1 MKLSIVIPVYNA
13 EKIIDTLI
21 SRVDYEVKSLY
32 ENYEIILVEDG
43 SIDNSWS
50 IIKKNCSAN
59 KKIKGLKLSRNFG
72 QHNAITAGLQ
82 ESSGEKVIVM
92 DCDLQHNPKYISQFV
107 KKSNEGFDIVYSKM
121 NKRSF
126 GILKNLSSRLFFMV
140 YNYLIDNK
148 KFKGSDKIGSFSL
161 ITRKVVIEYLSFGDY
176 VRHYLMVLR
185 WLGFKSSII
194 NINHEPR
201 FSGRSSYTLSE
212 LIKHSIN
219 GIVFN
224 SDKIIR
230 ITLKLGFTISLLSF
244 LASIIIIGMYFVQ
257 PFQAGWA
264 SIIVIILFSTGLII
278 GSIGIIG
285 LYIGKNFDQ
294 SKNRPIFVID
304 EKINSQQ
311 Q

>member
-1 MKLSIVIPVYNA
+1 MKLSIVIPVFNA
-13 EKIIDTLI
+13 EKIIDELI
-21 SRVDYEVKSLY
+21 SRVDSEIKLLF

-50 IIKKNCSAN
+50 CIKKNCSNN

-92 DCDLQHNPKYISQFV
+92 DCDLQHNPKYISQFIN
-107 KKSNEGFDIVYSKM
+107 KSNEGFDIVYSHM

-126 GILKNLSSRLFFMV
+126 GIFKNLSSRLFFMIF
-140 YNYLIDNK
+140 NYLIDNK
-148 KFKGSDKIGSFSL
+148 EFKGSNKIGSFSL
-161 ITRKVVIEYLSFGDY
+161 ITRKVVKEYLSFGDY
-176 VRHYLMVLR
+176 ARHYIMVLR

-194 NINHEPR
+194 SINHEPR
-201 FSGRSSYTLSE
+201 FSGKSSYTFSE

-230 ITLKLGFTISLLSF
+230 ITLKLGFTISLLSI
-244 LASIIIIGMYFVQ
+244 LASLLIIIMYFIQ

-264 SIIVIILFSTGLII
+264 SIIVMILFSTGLII
-278 GSIGIIG
+278 GSIGIVG
-285 LYIGKNFDQ
+285 LYVGKIFDQ

-304 EKINSQQ
+304 EKINSL
-311 Q
+311 

>member
-50 IIKKNCSAN
+50 IIKKNCSTN

-126 GILKNLSSRLFFMV
+126 GILKNLSSRLFFKV

-244 LASIIIIGMYFVQ
+244 LASIIIVGMYFVQ